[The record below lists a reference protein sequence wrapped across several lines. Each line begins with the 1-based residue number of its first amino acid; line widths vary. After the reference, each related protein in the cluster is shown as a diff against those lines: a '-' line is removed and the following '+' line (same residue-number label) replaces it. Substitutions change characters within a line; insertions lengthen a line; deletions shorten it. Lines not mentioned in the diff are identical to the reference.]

1 MHPDLE
7 YAWQQLLLNAFM
19 EFNPVNLK
27 SEANKAERAIRERLS
42 DPSPSLHE
50 RTALYDALRALR
62 VMSPQKSEP
71 QEFSE
76 KWNIV

>member
-42 DPSPSLHE
+42 DPTPTLRE

-62 VMSPQKSEP
+62 VLSPHCQHTDSHE
-71 QEFSE
+71 SADM
-76 KWNIV
+76 

>member
-1 MHPDLE
+1 
-7 YAWQQLLLNAFM
+7 M

-62 VMSPQKSEP
+62 VLSPHFQHTASHEGADM
-71 QEFSE
+71 
-76 KWNIV
+76 